1 MAILDEENFKSLYSA
16 AAADEQAL
24 TQYEKAKLFV
34 IKKEKVVFKSAL
46 QNVLASSQTVLSRG
60 LQILFI
66 NDYDDV
72 FCPILDVDIAEIEMK
87 TENPDDHGFNEMNV
101 DIPKMTVY
109 YFNPTFGDWEPFIES
124 F

>member
-1 MAILDEENFKSLYSA
+1 MDEENFKSLYSA

-24 TQYEKAKLFV
+24 TQYEKAKLAV
-34 IKKEKVVFKSAL
+34 KIEKIVFKSAL
-46 QNVLASSQTVLSRG
+46 QNILASSQTVLSRG

-72 FCPILDVDIAEIEMK
+72 FCPILDVEIAEIEMK
-87 TENPDDHGFNEMNV
+87 TVNPKDQGFNEMNV

>member
-1 MAILDEENFKSLYSA
+1 MDEENFKSLYSA
-16 AAADEQAL
+16 TAPEEQAL
-24 TQYEKAKLFV
+24 TQYEKAKLA
-34 IKKEKVVFKSAL
+34 INKEKVVFKSAL

-87 TENPDDHGFNEMNV
+87 TENPNDQGFNEMNV